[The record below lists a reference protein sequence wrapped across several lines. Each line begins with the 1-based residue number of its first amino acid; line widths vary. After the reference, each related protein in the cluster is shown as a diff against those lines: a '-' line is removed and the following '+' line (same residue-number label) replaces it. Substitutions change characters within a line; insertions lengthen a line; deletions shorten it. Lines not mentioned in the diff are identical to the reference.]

1 VRLPDLSPAMQAA
14 LLSTVAILAGTIL
27 VRVTA
32 FLRRQHAPAPLRYP
46 GNWTDNQIRVFERL
60 RVTVGIALISIWGVL
75 RVAAPSTP
83 QGWPFGIVE
92 TLLTVA
98 LLLLANAWVSLLSPS
113 KWGYIVDKAGFART
127 MGFLAWWW
135 VTLLGAVLVT
145 IALAMR
151 PVAFPMP
158 LGIFA

>member
-1 VRLPDLSPAMQAA
+1 
-14 LLSTVAILAGTIL
+14 
-27 VRVTA
+27 
-32 FLRRQHAPAPLRYP
+32 
-46 GNWTDNQIRVFERL
+46 
-60 RVTVGIALISIWGVL
+60 VGL
-75 RVAAPSTP
+75 
-83 QGWPFGIVE
+83 VE

-145 IALAMR
+145 IALAVR
-151 PVAFPMP
+151 PVAFPLP